1 MLAVRVSSRARSSR
15 LWTLRTPEKG
25 RASARMCVAPLS
37 SGTHASESAY
47 GRAAAAARED
57 PERFWGEAG
66 SHLKW
71 FQPWSKTVH
80 VEDPV
85 FPNWWVSRGGA
96 TGTGQ
101 RGRARLGSVSGYR
114 TWRKFA
120 GFVTSSGCAPPNVL
134 FYF

>member
-15 LWTLRTPEKG
+15 LWTLLTPEKG
-25 RASARMCVAPLS
+25 RASARKCVAPQS

-57 PERFWGEAG
+57 PETFWGEAG

-85 FPNWWVSRGGA
+85 FPNWWVSGG
-96 TGTGQ
+96 GD
-101 RGRARLGSVSGYR
+101 RAAGSCAFVEVFAGSR

-120 GFVTSSGCAPPNVL
+120 GFVTSPGCAPPNIL